1 MSKSPI
7 TVLVLLLAGAADSA
21 ASGRSDA
28 ANAVP
33 QDGSRLYSEN
43 CAVCHGSTGRGD
55 GPMAAGL
62 TTPPPNLRRL
72 AAAHGGLFPTAH
84 VRSRIDGRDLPL
96 LHGTGD
102 MPVWGAAFKRS
113 GPQGE
118 RRVQERLDLLIDFLQ
133 TLQEN

>member
-1 MSKSPI
+1 MIKSPVI
-7 TVLVLLLAGAADSA
+7 VLAAVFACAANSAANGGSDSA
-21 ASGRSDA
+21 NPA
-28 ANAVP
+28 P
-33 QDGSRLYSEN
+33 PDGSRLYSEN

-72 AAAHGGLFPTAH
+72 AAAQGGLFPTAQ

-96 LHGTGD
+96 LHGTGE
-102 MPVWGAAFKRS
+102 MPVWGTTFKRS

-133 TLQEN
+133 ILQEN